1 MFMKNQKS
9 IGTTMA
15 SLGGLLTILSF
26 SYEEWGLELSLAAV
40 ILILPGLYL
49 MQKGGKD
56 EEA

>member
-49 MQKGGKD
+49 MQKGG
-56 EEA
+56 EG